1 MRFLLI
7 VSPGFCFV
15 PDAQIF
21 AVIFIPADFRIS
33 PIELKTP
40 GDCLQITLNGNGV
53 VQAVTIAASLP
64 LRSASG
70 IPCFDSPIK
79 RKTLRSKSDFKP
91 PVMLPH
97 QHGEA
102 TTRKSALAIFSP
114 ATSASSP
121 AKTHFPQNNS
131 QNRERNS
138 KCGNPCKGKEFFC
151 ADENSCRRKNN
162 LRHDDN
168 RTYSYDRKMF
178 FIFFHLKTP
187 IKRQKTSTVFYRIS
201 TRFFWK
207 LQGSLQFFPQDF
219 LRL

>member
-1 MRFLLI
+1 MNISVFIRAIKNLFFYIFLATFTILRFLLI

-21 AVIFIPADFRIS
+21 ALIFIPADFRIS

-40 GDCLQITLNGNGV
+40 GDCLQIILNGNGV

-70 IPCFDSPIK
+70 IPRFDSPIK
-79 RKTLRSKSDFKP
+79 RKTLRSKSDFKL

-121 AKTHFPQNNS
+121 AKTHFPQ
-131 QNRERNS
+131 ERHFMQPVQAENFS
-138 KCGNPCKGKEFFC
+138 EDTRIFSISADGFF
-151 ADENSCRRKNN
+151 R
-162 LRHDDN
+162 
-168 RTYSYDRKMF
+168 
-178 FIFFHLKTP
+178 
-187 IKRQKTSTVFYRIS
+187 RIS
-201 TRFFWK
+201 SSRNF
-207 LQGSLQFFPQDF
+207 SI
-219 LRL
+219 